1 MKTKL
6 NVFMGAMA
14 LILAA
19 VAIIA
24 CTKGKTAQQE
34 TVTSQQIDNSNDLTL
49 AEMIEAMSWEDGKAF
64 FENQPIKDYT
74 AVCEKVLND
83 CEFAEKSAS
92 CPTYIFAWHW
102 PSSEDD
108 CMSEYK
114 GICFGIKQESNSSQ
128 SNVMSFFADGKLVIV
143 PVEDEDGFTADGYL
157 AIGTPI
163 EIQNDS
169 IVVESGIYTAY
180 YDEEMGRYI
189 AVAVDYSIR
198 K

>member
-1 MKTKL
+1 MKNL
-6 NVFMGAMA
+6 RFFIGIVA
-14 LILAA
+14 LA
-19 VAIIA
+19 VVVVIVVA
-24 CTKGKTAQQE
+24 CSKEKTAQQE
-34 TVTSQQIDNSNDLTL
+34 TTTQDVVVSGNLTL